1 MIYYCIA
8 GKSYL
13 NSNQSLFLFL
23 LSSATTESGNLDN
36 DDDEDKENSE
46 NNSQNIQQ
54 EVLSPVEVVSV
65 RSHVSVVR
73 MSEEILQ
80 PPD

>member
-1 MIYYCIA
+1 MHCKQKFYF
-8 GKSYL
+8 
-13 NSNQSLFLFL
+13 NSNLALFLFL

-36 DDDEDKENSE
+36 DDDEDNKNSE

-54 EVLSPVEVVSV
+54 EVLSPVEMVSV
-65 RSHVSVVR
+65 RSHVSVVGV
-73 MSEEILQ
+73 SEEILQ